1 MEVGSRAVQLLGACS
16 LLKQGEIGG
25 KKLNRAKKW
34 VWWFG
39 SSVVTHLHGCKA
51 SVDVCNVAAVTWTG
65 GLDFWYSM

>member
-39 SSVVTHLHGCKA
+39 SSVVTHLH
-51 SVDVCNVAAVTWTG
+51 
-65 GLDFWYSM
+65 